1 MCKKNDY
8 TRRAI
13 TALLAVLTALFALA
27 LMSSDAGAAEIKEN
41 VIAANGV
48 CKMQFDFGAGE
59 TKRFKSIG

>member
-27 LMSSDAGAAEIKEN
+27 LMSSDTGAAEIKEN
-41 VIAANGV
+41 VTAANNIFR
-48 CKMQFDFGAGE
+48 KQFDFAAGE
-59 TKRFKSIG
+59 IKRFKSIG